1 MLTVARRL
9 FRHRT
14 LLAILTGRELTARYR
29 GSVFGWAWSL
39 VNPIVLLVV
48 FSFVFTVVFDPRD
61 VNASPYGLF
70 LVTGLF
76 PWIWLQSSLLEGSA
90 SLLANGG
97 LIRKATFPSELLAV
111 VPTLA
116 NLIHFLLTVP
126 VIAIAFVAA
135 RVYGA
140 DVGGAS
146 ALLLPVIILI
156 ELPLVTGLAL
166 GLGALNVHFKDVKDL
181 LTNVLTVLFYT
192 TPILYTLA
200 SLDGHPWVQKL
211 VALNPLSPF
220 VLAYQDVLFHG
231 VVPPPSAWLA
241 MAAVSAAGWL
251 CGTWVFERLRD
262 TIVEAV

>member
-1 MLTVARRL
+1 M
-9 FRHRT
+9 
-14 LLAILTGRELTARYR
+14 TARYR

-61 VNASPYGLF
+61 SNVSPYGLF

-76 PWIWLQSSLLEGSA
+76 PWIWLQGSLLEGSA
-90 SLLANGG
+90 SLLANSG

-116 NLIHFLLTVP
+116 NLVHFLLTVP
-126 VIAIAFVAA
+126 VIAIAFLIA
-135 RVYGA
+135 RAFGA
-140 DVGGAS
+140 EVGGLS

-156 ELPLVTGLAL
+156 ELPMIAGLAL

-181 LTNVLTVLFYT
+181 LSNLLTILFYT

-200 SLDGHPWVQKL
+200 SLDEHPWVQKL
-211 VALNPLSPF
+211 VAFNPLSPF
-220 VLAYQDVLFHG
+220 VLAYQAVLFHG
-231 VVPPPSAWLA
+231 VVPPPSAWIA
-241 MAAVSAAGWL
+241 MVAVSATGWL
-251 CGTWVFERLRD
+251 LGTWVFERLRD